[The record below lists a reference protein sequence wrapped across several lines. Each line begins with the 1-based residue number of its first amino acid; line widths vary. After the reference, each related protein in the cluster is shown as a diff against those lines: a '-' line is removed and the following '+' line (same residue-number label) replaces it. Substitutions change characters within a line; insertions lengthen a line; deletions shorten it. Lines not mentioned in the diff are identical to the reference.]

1 MDGSL
6 LSLFFRSLAP
16 AGFKAP
22 FRTRALSFKIRLD
35 GAVFAGMPEAK
46 DEDRA
51 ACDFIAHLVTS
62 NEDAPDFAWR
72 VGFQSF
78 SDPWKL

>member
-1 MDGSL
+1 
-6 LSLFFRSLAP
+6 
-16 AGFKAP
+16 
-22 FRTRALSFKIRLD
+22 
-35 GAVFAGMPEAK
+35 MPEAK

-62 NEDAPDFAWR
+62 NEDAPDFAR
-72 VGFQSF
+72 RLGFQSF